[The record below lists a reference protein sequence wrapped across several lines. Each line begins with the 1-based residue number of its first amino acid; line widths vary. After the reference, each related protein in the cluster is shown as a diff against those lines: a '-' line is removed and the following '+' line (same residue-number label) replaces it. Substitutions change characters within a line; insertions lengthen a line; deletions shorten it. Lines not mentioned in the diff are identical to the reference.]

1 MYKCKI
7 VLMPDVFYRVFKI
20 LNKDDDDDAII
31 IIIIIII
38 IVIVI
43 VILVR
48 ISEEFGRE
56 MFCILARFIS
66 EEFGRKMFRILAR
79 RNQVKLPWP
88 NRKIEATKPFFIL
101 SFIEDAALEE
111 RGGC

>member
-20 LNKDDDDDAII
+20 LNKDDDFKLLLLLLLLLLYAII
-31 IIIIIII
+31 IIIIIVIIIIII

-43 VILVR
+43 LVR
-48 ISEEFGRE
+48 
-56 MFCILARFIS
+56 IS

-79 RNQVKLPWP
+79 RNQVKLSWP

-111 RGGC
+111 RDGC